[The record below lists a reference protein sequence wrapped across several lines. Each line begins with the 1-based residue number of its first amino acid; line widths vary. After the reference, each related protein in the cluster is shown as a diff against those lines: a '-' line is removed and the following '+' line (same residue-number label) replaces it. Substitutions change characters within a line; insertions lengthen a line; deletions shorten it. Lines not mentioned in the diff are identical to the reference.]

1 MNKIFK
7 LSTLAA
13 AVLSAGVAMPALS
26 QEATADY
33 STSTSPFFSDA
44 TISGNL
50 NFWMRSRDR
59 AGTDANGNDTA
70 KETNLDHGS
79 IYANLAFNSGYAAEV
94 VGLDLMAFSTFD
106 MWQNGSP
113 DHEMNFWGVNNPFD
127 KEPDDSECTG
137 AWDEECTDNG
147 ISLATAAAK
156 FKFGDNVTAKLG
168 YFQPSVPSTIGV
180 NWSFAPGTH
189 VGGELGLK
197 FDNLNMGLVVSERYK
212 APWFKETYEFQTTNG
227 EDAGTAYSLGARYTM
242 ENGISIDAAYGALT
256 DGDRWN
262 AHVKVKGTTEGGVYW
277 SPQLYV
283 VDDDE
288 QYDSTAF
295 QLAMLTSMSSGQYSY
310 RAEATYTEADS
321 GDPAKVEN
329 LAYRLTSQY
338 GGSNGT
344 YDIWWNNRSDFNH
357 DEELALFG
365 SLSRD
370 FSDIGAKGFS
380 AGFNGAYGFGSSA
393 KGYDDLKEYSYSLFA
408 NYAIQNGALKDAKVS
423 FYFTQYFN
431 DTDAPSWNGYTNL
444 FQDED
449 DFKLTLAIPFSIK

>member
-1 MNKIFK
+1 MEKMFSV
-7 LSTLAA
+7 STLAA
-13 AVLSAGVAMPALS
+13 AVLSAVVAAPAMS
-26 QEATADY
+26 QDTTSDY
-33 STSTSPFFSDA
+33 AGSVSPFFADS
-44 TISGNL
+44 TINGNL
-50 NFWMRSRDR
+50 NVWTRARDR
-59 AGTDANGNDTA
+59 GNYDKNGE

-79 IYANLAFNSGYAAEV
+79 IFTNLAFNSGYAADV
-94 VGLDLMAFSTFD
+94 VGLDLMAFATFD

-113 DHEMNFWGVNNPFD
+113 DHEMNFWGVNNPYD
-127 KEPDDSECTG
+127 KVPDDSQCSG
-137 AWDEECTDNG
+137 AWKEDCTDNG
-147 ISLATAAAK
+147 VSLATAAAK
-156 FKFGDNVTAKLG
+156 FKFGDTATAKLG
-168 YFQPSVPSTIGV
+168 YFQPSVPSTIGI

-189 VGGELGLK
+189 LGGELGLN
-197 FDNLNMGLVVSERYK
+197 FDKLNVGFVVSERYK

-227 EDAGTAYSLGARYTM
+227 EDAGTAYSLGARYALD
-242 ENGISIDAAYGALT
+242 NGISLDTAYGALS

-262 AHVKVKGTTEGGVYW
+262 AHLKVKGTTEGGVYW

-321 GDPAKVEN
+321 GDPAVVQN

-357 DEELALFG
+357 DEELAVFG

-370 FSDIGAKGFS
+370 FSDIGATGFS
-380 AGFNGAYGFGSSA
+380 AGLSGAYGFGSSA
-393 KGYDDLKEYSYSLFA
+393 QGYEDLTEYSYSLFA
-408 NYAIQNGALKDAKVS
+408 NYAIQAGALKDAKVS

-431 DTDAPSWNGYTNL
+431 DTDVGNWAPYTNL

>member
-1 MNKIFK
+1 MEKMFRV
-7 LSTLAA
+7 STLAA
-13 AVLSAGVAMPALS
+13 AVLSAVVAAPAMS
-26 QEATADY
+26 QDTTSDY
-33 STSTSPFFSDA
+33 AGSVSPFFADS
-44 TISGNL
+44 TINGNL
-50 NFWMRSRDR
+50 NVWARARDR
-59 AGTDANGNDTA
+59 GNYKKNGE

-79 IYANLAFNSGYAAEV
+79 IFTNLAFNSGYAADV
-94 VGLDLMAFSTFD
+94 VGLDLMAFATFD

-113 DHEMNFWGVNNPFD
+113 DHEMNFWGVNNPYD
-127 KEPDDSECTG
+127 QDPDDSQCSGTWE
-137 AWDEECTDNG
+137 ADCTDNG
-147 ISLATAAAK
+147 VSLATAAAK
-156 FKFGDNVTAKLG
+156 FKFGDTATAKLG
-168 YFQPSVPSTIGV
+168 YFQPSVPSTIGI

-189 VGGELGLK
+189 LGGELGLN
-197 FDNLNMGLVVSERYK
+197 FDKLNVGLVVSERYK

-227 EDAGTAYSLGARYTM
+227 EDAGTAYSLGARY
-242 ENGISIDAAYGALT
+242 ELDNGISLDTAYGALS

-262 AHVKVKGTTEGGVYW
+262 AHLKVKGTTEGGVYW

-321 GDPAKVEN
+321 GDPAVVQN

-357 DEELALFG
+357 DEELAVFG

-370 FSDIGAKGFS
+370 FSDIGATGFS
-380 AGFNGAYGFGSSA
+380 AGLSGAYGFGSSA
-393 KGYDDLKEYSYSLFA
+393 QGYEDLTEYSYSLFA
-408 NYAIQNGALKDAKVS
+408 NYAIQAGALKDAKVS

-431 DTDAPSWNGYTNL
+431 DTDVGNWAPYTNL

-449 DFKLTLAIPFSIK
+449 DFKL